1 MKLSERVIMKN
12 KDDLIPREVFDHLVD
27 LAAFEL
33 AEDEKTYLHEQMNH
47 QLDAIREL
55 EAIPLPENL
64 AITTH
69 GVEYG
74 KDGKS
79 ALRNDTWIACENTN
93 EILEQAPDLQNGYIV
108 VSDIPTTEL
117 E

>member
-1 MKLSERVIMKN
+1 MKN

-55 EAIPLPENL
+55 EAIPLPEDL
-64 AITTH
+64 PITTH

-74 KDGKS
+74 KDGKP
-79 ALRNDTWIACENTN
+79 ALRKDEWTAYENTD
-93 EILEQAPDLQNGYIV
+93 EILSQAPDLQDGYIV
-108 VSDIPTTEL
+108 VPDIPTMEL